1 MEVLG
6 IDNVVGVPTSTYPE
20 NLSKYESDEYTKVG
34 TVKEVDLEAI
44 KSADPDLIIIGGRQA
59 DYYDQLSEIAPTISV
74 SKDNADYVGSV
85 KENVNTIAELFEVEE
100 KASEELKK
108 AGARRCIPLNVSGP
122 FHSEM
127 LKNAGQDLGRV
138 LENIEIHEIKTP
150 YITNVTAEYVK
161 DKNEV
166 KNLLERQ
173 VYSSVLWQQSV
184 EKMIRDGVKIF
195 IEIGPGKTLNGFLKK
210 IDRTV
215 TGMNIERVEDLEK
228 VTAALQQEE
237 CLC

>member
-1 MEVLG
+1 M
-6 IDNVVGVPTSTYPE
+6 
-20 NLSKYESDEYTKVG
+20 
-34 TVKEVDLEAI
+34 
-44 KSADPDLIIIGGRQA
+44 
-59 DYYDQLSEIAPTISV
+59 
-74 SKDNADYVGSV
+74 
-85 KENVNTIAELFEVEE
+85 
-100 KASEELKK
+100 
-108 AGARRCIPLNVSGP
+108 
-122 FHSEM
+122 
-127 LKNAGQDLGRV
+127 
-138 LENIEIHEIKTP
+138 
-150 YITNVTAEYVK
+150 
-161 DKNEV
+161 